1 MGRRLRGLS
10 FQQVQ
15 ELLNTSSKGSSCNNE
30 IDLVIC
36 HNVTEI
42 KEEKPINFI
51 KDSNR
56 KVSLESYL
64 NTLER
69 KKHSK
74 DDFAST
80 AIKYVYNRNNQF
92 TFILICIF
100 FQN

>member
-1 MGRRLRGLS
+1 MNREGTIKPGDEVINIMGRRLRGLS

-36 HNVTEI
+36 HNLTEI
-42 KEEKPINFI
+42 KEEKPMTLI
-51 KDSNR
+51 KDSSR
-56 KVSLESYL
+56 RISLESHL

-69 KKHSK
+69 KKHSMK

-80 AIKYVYNRNNQF
+80 AIK
-92 TFILICIF
+92 
-100 FQN
+100 

>member
-42 KEEKPINFI
+42 KEEKPMNLI
-51 KDSNR
+51 KDSR
-56 KVSLESYL
+56 KVSLDSYL

-69 KKHSK
+69 KKHSNREISLK
-74 DDFAST
+74 DDFTST
-80 AIKYVYNRNNQF
+80 AIK
-92 TFILICIF
+92 
-100 FQN
+100 